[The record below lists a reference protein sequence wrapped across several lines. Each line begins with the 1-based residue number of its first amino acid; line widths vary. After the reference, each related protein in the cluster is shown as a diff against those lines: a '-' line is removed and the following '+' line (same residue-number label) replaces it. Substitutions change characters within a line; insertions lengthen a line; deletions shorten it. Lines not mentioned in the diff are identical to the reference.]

1 MRAMICR
8 EFGPPESL
16 VLGELPT
23 QALGENDIRVR
34 VHAASVNFP
43 DTLIMQGKYQ
53 LKPPL
58 PFAPGFEVAGEA
70 IEVGAAVTRYRVGDR
85 LMGLTSSG
93 YGGFADEAVTDVT
106 RAVAVPDDMDYVTA
120 TAFYVAYGTS
130 YHALVQRGQLR
141 SGEVLVVL
149 GASGGVG
156 LAAVEIGKA
165 LGAQVLAAAS
175 TEDKLEITRE
185 HGADETI
192 NYQTEDLRE
201 RIKALTGGKGADVCF
216 DAVGGDQFDA
226 ASRSMNFNGR
236 LLVVGFTSGRIPRLP
251 TNLLLLKSYQAVGV
265 YFNNLVLRDPETNQ
279 ANFRHLCQLF
289 SEGALRP
296 RIFRTYPLEQ
306 AASALNDVLARRVT
320 GKLVLTLS

>member
-106 RAVAVPDDMDYVTA
+106 RAVA
-120 TAFYVAYGTS
+120 
-130 YHALVQRGQLR
+130 
-141 SGEVLVVL
+141 
-149 GASGGVG
+149 
-156 LAAVEIGKA
+156 
-165 LGAQVLAAAS
+165 
-175 TEDKLEITRE
+175 
-185 HGADETI
+185 
-192 NYQTEDLRE
+192 
-201 RIKALTGGKGADVCF
+201 
-216 DAVGGDQFDA
+216 
-226 ASRSMNFNGR
+226 
-236 LLVVGFTSGRIPRLP
+236 
-251 TNLLLLKSYQAVGV
+251 
-265 YFNNLVLRDPETNQ
+265 
-279 ANFRHLCQLF
+279 
-289 SEGALRP
+289 
-296 RIFRTYPLEQ
+296 
-306 AASALNDVLARRVT
+306 
-320 GKLVLTLS
+320 